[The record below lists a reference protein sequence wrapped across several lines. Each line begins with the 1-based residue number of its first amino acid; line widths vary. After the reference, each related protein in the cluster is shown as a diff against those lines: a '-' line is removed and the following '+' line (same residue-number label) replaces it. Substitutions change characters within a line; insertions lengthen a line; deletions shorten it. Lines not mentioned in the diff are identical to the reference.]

1 MISLRR
7 KEEKVVKF
15 ISPFT
20 SRSSCSPL
28 CVGLAEHQMV
38 RGGWLFQENPVRH
51 TLILAWNEQSLLQS
65 IERLGEEK
73 NLRIKSVCQFKQ
85 MLYIMARNRTTFSL
99 QKTNPLCHS
108 FLVKKRNTWY
118 LRTKEYSGALFKTES
133 LNHTSSNSF
142 LKRSTANRSARLLAF
157 SPGIAIGLH
166 L

>member
-1 MISLRR
+1 MVKTACSYGFTAHCLWVASLPLPTSLMISLRR

-108 FLVKKRNTWY
+108 FLVKKRNT
-118 LRTKEYSGALFKTES
+118 
-133 LNHTSSNSF
+133 
-142 LKRSTANRSARLLAF
+142 
-157 SPGIAIGLH
+157 
-166 L
+166 